1 LKHLQGSIEDMYKQ
15 VLASKWSD
23 GSKEYAL
30 ITIEQ
35 FSEFKGLKVPRPQF
49 RAYKNKELFV
59 PSPSMIKQ
67 LIYRIGNVKLRAMCM
82 IAIETGASDARAINS
97 FPQYSHLGILRAHGF

>member
-1 LKHLQGSIEDMYKQ
+1 LKHLKGSIEDMYKQ

-35 FSEFKGLKVPRPQF
+35 FSEFKGLKVP
-49 RAYKNKELFV
+49 
-59 PSPSMIKQ
+59 
-67 LIYRIGNVKLRAMCM
+67 
-82 IAIETGASDARAINS
+82 
-97 FPQYSHLGILRAHGF
+97 